1 MGDRAEK
8 SVNMSIKD
16 QVKQW
21 RTEREQGRVSFD
33 SFHQANQTFAGDYSI
48 VNHSDTKKRGIF
60 DEPNP
65 TGVYSLSTTEGLTSQ
80 EFDAKVTGKNVVV
93 LVMCMDRRAQR
104 QTYDEVKSRHPNAT
118 ILTLSMGGGIVQ
130 QDTIK
135 REGKGVEVYRSQALQ
150 TELAFISQRAKTVE
164 AVYATGHDCQCGAC
178 KFFNDGKAVHEVL
191 NVGKGSKPETD
202 EMAGRINAGVNSLV
216 PRQWIDAGIV
226 KKTVVHIDPQ
236 IDTYSQ
242 MISLS

>member
-1 MGDRAEK
+1 MGDRVEK
-8 SVNMSIKD
+8 GESMSPKD
-16 QVKQW
+16 QARQW
-21 RTEREQGRVSFD
+21 QSEREKGNVTYESFN
-33 SFHQANQTFAGDYSI
+33 QANRIFAGDYSI
-48 VNHSDTKKRGIF
+48 VNHPEDKRGIF

-65 TGVYSLSTTEGLTSQ
+65 QGRYSLSTTEGLSSQ

-93 LVMCMDRRAQR
+93 LVMCMDKRAQR
-104 QTYDEVKSRHPNAT
+104 QTYDEVKNRHPNAT

-135 REGKGVEVYRSQALQ
+135 REGKDVEVYRSQALQ

-178 KFFNDGKAVHEVL
+178 KFFNDDTPVHKVL
-191 NVGKGSKPETD
+191 NVDKGSKPETD
-202 EMAGRINAGVNSLV
+202 EMANRISAGVNSLV
-216 PRQWIDAGIV
+216 PQQWIKSGIV
-226 KKTVVHIDPQ
+226 KRAVVHIDK
-236 IDTYSQ
+236 DSDSYAQ